1 MKRGARGWHSCPIW
15 GASAPSPRSKH
26 GQVNVAGTVSRRP
39 GREGELA
46 QAMLR
51 TTNRQK
57 ECEMSA
63 RFVKVPAGSA

>member
-1 MKRGARGWHSCPIW
+1 MRTDK
-15 GASAPSPRSKH
+15 
-26 GQVNVAGTVSRRP
+26 VNVAESVSRRP
-39 GREGELA
+39 GPVGELA

-63 RFVKVPAGSA
+63 RLVKVPAGSA